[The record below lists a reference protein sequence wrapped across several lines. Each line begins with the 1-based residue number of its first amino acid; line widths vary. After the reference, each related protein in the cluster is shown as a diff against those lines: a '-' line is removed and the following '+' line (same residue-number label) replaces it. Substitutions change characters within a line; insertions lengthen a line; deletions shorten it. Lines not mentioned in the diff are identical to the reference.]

1 MIDKLKTYISKYL
14 DRILVFIVFLFM
26 TSLLITAVRS
36 CQDYKDRNNNNV
48 VALTDSIK
56 YYKTKYGE
64 VYVSKTLLEG
74 DLSTLKI
81 VNDSLYQTIKD
92 MKLNKPTSVVYIDN
106 TIDNGAKDT
115 SWVVIPPV
123 PSGGDSTIMFYPMIT
138 RNFEFNNKFRELE
151 GDVTIKDT
159 TMNLSIK
166 KDKVFLDYTLAI
178 EDNKVYVKSN
188 NPYVQYNKIQG
199 IQLPQP
205 KKRWTTLVIGP
216 SISYGYDF
224 RSQKFG
230 PSINLSLTYG
240 IDLGN
245 LFRKK

>member
-1 MIDKLKTYISKYL
+1 MIDTIKTYIKKYL
-14 DRILVFIVFLFM
+14 IRILVILGFLLM
-26 TSLLITAVRS
+26 IGITFDAIRS

-74 DLSTLKI
+74 DLNILKI
-81 VNDSLYQTIKD
+81 VNDSLYNTIKD
-92 MKLNKPTSVVYIDN
+92 MKLNKPTTIVYIDN

-115 SWVVIPPV
+115 SWTIPQI
-123 PSGGDSTIMFYPMIT
+123 PSQIDSVFYPMIT
-138 RNFEFNNKFRELE
+138 KKFDFNNKYRELE
-151 GDVTIKDT
+151 GKVTIKDS
-159 TMNLSIK
+159 TMNLNIE
-166 KDKVFLDYTLAI
+166 KDKVFVDYTLAV
-178 EDNKVYVKSN
+178 ENNKVYVKSN

-199 IQLPQP
+199 IELPKP
-205 KKRWTTLVIGP
+205 KKRWTTVVIGP

-224 RSQKFG
+224 NGKCFG

-240 IDLGN
+240 LDLGSI
-245 LFRKK
+245 FKK

>member
-1 MIDKLKTYISKYL
+1 MIDKIKTYISKYL

-26 TSLLITAVRS
+26 LSLLITAVKS

-48 VALTDSIK
+48 VALTDSIQ

-92 MKLNKPTSVVYIDN
+92 MKLNKPTTIVYIDN
-106 TIDNGAKDT
+106 TIDNGGKDT
-115 SWVVIPPV
+115 SWVIPPV
-123 PSGGDSTIMFYPMIT
+123 PSSGDSIIMFYPMIT
-138 RNFEFNNKFRELE
+138 KKFEFTNKFRELE

-159 TMNLSIK
+159 ILNLSIT
-166 KDKVFLDYTLAI
+166 KDKVYLDYTLAV

-188 NPYVQYNKIQG
+188 NPYIQYNKIQG

-216 SISYGYDF
+216 SVSYGYDF
-224 RSQKFG
+224 NNKSFG

-240 IDLGN
+240 LDLGN
-245 LFRKK
+245 LFKK

>member
-1 MIDKLKTYISKYL
+1 MIDTIKTYIKKYL
-14 DRILVFIVFLFM
+14 IRILVILGFLLMIGIAFDA
-26 TSLLITAVRS
+26 IRS

-74 DLSTLKI
+74 DLNTLKI
-81 VNDSLYQTIKD
+81 VNDSLYNTIKD
-92 MKLNKPTSVVYIDN
+92 MKLNKPTTIVYIDN

-115 SWVVIPPV
+115 SWTIPQI
-123 PSGGDSTIMFYPMIT
+123 PSQIDSVFYPMIT
-138 RNFEFNNKFRELE
+138 KKFDFNNKYRELE
-151 GDVTIKDT
+151 GKVTIKDS
-159 TMNLSIK
+159 TMNLNIE
-166 KDKVFLDYTLAI
+166 KDKVFVDYTLAV
-178 EDNKVYVKSN
+178 ENNKVYVKSN

-199 IQLPQP
+199 IELPKP
-205 KKRWTTLVIGP
+205 KKRWTTVVIGP

-224 RSQKFG
+224 NGKCFG

-240 IDLGN
+240 LDLGN
-245 LFRKK
+245 IFKK

>member
-1 MIDKLKTYISKYL
+1 MIDKVKSYISKYL

-26 TSLLITAVRS
+26 LSLLITAVRS

-81 VNDSLYQTIKD
+81 VNDSLYNTIKD
-92 MKLNKPTSVVYIDN
+92 MKLNKPTTVVYIDN
-106 TIDNGAKDT
+106 TIDNGEKDT
-115 SWVVIPPV
+115 SWVIPPI
-123 PSGGDSTIMFYPMIT
+123 PSGGDSIIMVYPMIT
-138 RNFEFNNKFRELE
+138 KNFEFNNKYRELE
-151 GDVTIKDT
+151 GDVTIKDS
-159 TMNLSIK
+159 TMNLNIT
-166 KDKVFLDYTLAI
+166 KDKVFVDYTLAV

-216 SISYGYDF
+216 SIGYGYDL
-224 RSQKFG
+224 KNGNFG
-230 PSINLSLTYG
+230 PSISLSLTYG
-240 IDLGN
+240 LDLGN
-245 LFRKK
+245 LFRK

>member
-1 MIDKLKTYISKYL
+1 MIENLKTYIKKYL
-14 DRILVFIVFLFM
+14 DRILVFIGFLLM
-26 TSLLITAVRS
+26 LSLLITSIKS

-74 DLSTLKI
+74 DLNTLKI
-81 VNDSLYQTIKD
+81 ANDSLYQTIKD

-115 SWVVIPPV
+115 LWTIPQI
-123 PSGGDSTIMFYPMIT
+123 PSQIDSVFYPMIT
-138 RNFEFNNKFRELE
+138 KRFEFNNKYRELE
-151 GDVTIKDT
+151 GKVTIKDS
-159 TMNLSIK
+159 TMNLNIE
-166 KDKVFLDYTLAI
+166 KDKVFVDYTLAI

-188 NPYVQYNKIQG
+188 NPYVQYNTIQG
-199 IQLPQP
+199 IQLPKQ
-205 KKRWTTLVIGP
+205 KKRWTTLIIGP

-224 RSQKFG
+224 KSKTFG

-240 IDLGN
+240 LDLGN
-245 LFRKK
+245 LFKK

>member
-1 MIDKLKTYISKYL
+1 MVEKIKSYISKYL
-14 DRILVFIVFLFM
+14 DRILVFIVLIFM
-26 TSLLITAVRS
+26 LSITITSIRS
-36 CQDYKDRNNNNV
+36 CQDYKDINNNNV

-115 SWVVIPPV
+115 SWVIPPIT
-123 PSGGDSTIMFYPMIT
+123 SNGDSIIAVYPMIT

-159 TMNLSIK
+159 TLSLNIN
-166 KDKVFLDYTLAI
+166 KDKVFVDYTLAI

-199 IQLPQP
+199 IELPKP
-205 KKRWTTLVIGP
+205 KKRWTTIVIGP

-224 RSQKFG
+224 NSCKFG
-230 PSINLSLTYG
+230 PSINVSLTYG
-240 IDLGN
+240 LDLGN
-245 LFRKK
+245 LFKK

>member
-1 MIDKLKTYISKYL
+1 MITKLKAYLEKYL
-14 DRILVFIVFLFM
+14 VRILVFIGFLLM
-26 TSLLITAVRS
+26 LSLCIASIRS

-81 VNDSLYQTIKD
+81 VNDSLYNTIKD

-106 TIDNGAKDT
+106 TIDNGEKDT
-115 SWVVIPPV
+115 SWVIPPT
-123 PSGGDSTIMFYPMIT
+123 PSNGDSIIVVYPMIT
-138 RNFEFNNKFRELE
+138 KNFEFNNKYRELE
-151 GDVTIKDT
+151 GDVTLKDSL
-159 TMNLSIK
+159 MSLNIK

-216 SISYGYDF
+216 SVSYGYDF
-224 RSQKFG
+224 KSGKFG
-230 PSINLSLTYG
+230 PSVNLSLTYG
-240 IDLGN
+240 LDLGN

>member
-1 MIDKLKTYISKYL
+1 MIDTIKTYIKKYL
-14 DRILVFIVFLFM
+14 IRILVILGFLLM
-26 TSLLITAVRS
+26 IGITFDAIRS

-74 DLSTLKI
+74 DLNTLKI
-81 VNDSLYQTIKD
+81 VNDSLYNTIKD
-92 MKLNKPTSVVYIDN
+92 MKLNKPTTIVYIDN

-115 SWVVIPPV
+115 SWTIPQI
-123 PSGGDSTIMFYPMIT
+123 PSQIDSVFYPMIT
-138 RNFEFNNKFRELE
+138 KKFDFNNKYRELE
-151 GDVTIKDT
+151 GKVTIKDS
-159 TMNLSIK
+159 TMNLNIE
-166 KDKVFLDYTLAI
+166 KDKVFLDYTLAV
-178 EDNKVYVKSN
+178 ENNKVYVKSN

-199 IQLPQP
+199 IELPKP
-205 KKRWTTLVIGP
+205 KKRWTTVVIGP

-224 RSQKFG
+224 NGKCFG

-240 IDLGN
+240 LDLGN
-245 LFRKK
+245 IFKK

>member
-1 MIDKLKTYISKYL
+1 MVDKIKAYINKYL
-14 DRILVFIVFLFM
+14 MRILVFIGFLFM
-26 TSLLITAVRS
+26 LSLLISSIRS
-36 CQDYKDRNNNNV
+36 CQDYKDINNNNV

-92 MKLNKPTSVVYIDN
+92 MKLSNPTSVVYIDN

-115 SWVVIPPV
+115 SWVIPPI
-123 PSGGDSTIMFYPMIT
+123 PSSGDSIIAVYPMIT

-159 TMNLSIK
+159 TLSLNIN
-166 KDKVFLDYTLAI
+166 KDKVFVDYTLAI

-199 IQLPQP
+199 IELPKP
-205 KKRWTTLVIGP
+205 KKRWTTVVIGP

-224 RSQKFG
+224 NSRKFG
-230 PSINLSLTYG
+230 PSVNISLTYG

-245 LFRKK
+245 LFRK

>member
-1 MIDKLKTYISKYL
+1 MVEKIKSYISKYL
-14 DRILVFIVFLFM
+14 YRILVFIVFLFM
-26 TSLLITAVRS
+26 VSLLITSIRS
-36 CQDYKDRNNNNV
+36 CQDYKDINNNNV

-106 TIDNGAKDT
+106 TIDNGSKDT
-115 SWVVIPPV
+115 SWVIPPI
-123 PSGGDSTIMFYPMIT
+123 PSNGDSIIAVYPMIT

-159 TMNLSIK
+159 TLSLNIN
-166 KDKVFLDYTLAI
+166 KDKVFVDYTLAI
-178 EDNKVYVKSN
+178 EDNKVYIKSN

-199 IQLPQP
+199 IELPKP
-205 KKRWTTLVIGP
+205 KKRWTTVVIGP
-216 SISYGYDF
+216 SISYGYNF
-224 RSQKFG
+224 NGSKFG
-230 PSINLSLTYG
+230 PSVNISLTYG
-240 IDLGN
+240 LDIGN
-245 LFRKK
+245 LFK

>member
-1 MIDKLKTYISKYL
+1 MVDQIKSYIGKYL

-26 TSLLITAVRS
+26 LSLLITAVRS
-36 CQDYKDRNNNNV
+36 CQDYKNRSNNNV

-81 VNDSLYQTIKD
+81 VNDSLYNTIKE
-92 MKLNKPTSVVYIDN
+92 MKLNKPTSIVYIDN
-106 TIDNGAKDT
+106 TIDNGEKDT
-115 SWVVIPPV
+115 SWVIPPV
-123 PSGGDSTIMFYPMIT
+123 PSGGDSIIMFYPMIT
-138 RNFEFNNKFRELE
+138 KKFEFTNKFRELE

-159 TMNLSIK
+159 TLNLSIK
-166 KDKVFLDYTLAI
+166 KDKVYLDYTLAI

-216 SISYGYDF
+216 SIGYGYDLKN
-224 RSQKFG
+224 SNFG
-230 PSINLSLTYG
+230 PSIGLNITYG
-240 IDLGN
+240 LDLGN
-245 LFRKK
+245 LFRK

>member
-1 MIDKLKTYISKYL
+1 MVEKIKSYISKYL
-14 DRILVFIVFLFM
+14 IRILVFIGFLFM
-26 TSLLITAVRS
+26 LSLLITSIRS
-36 CQDYKDRNNNNV
+36 CQDYKDINNNNV

-106 TIDNGAKDT
+106 TIDNGSKDT
-115 SWVVIPPV
+115 SWVIPPI
-123 PSGGDSTIMFYPMIT
+123 PSNGDSIIAVYPMIT

-159 TMNLSIK
+159 TLSLNIN
-166 KDKVFLDYTLAI
+166 KDKVFVDYTLAI

-199 IQLPQP
+199 IELPKQ
-205 KKRWTTLVIGP
+205 KKRWTTIVIGP
-216 SISYGYDF
+216 SISYGYNF
-224 RSQKFG
+224 NGNKFG
-230 PSINLSLTYG
+230 PSINISLTYG
-240 IDLGN
+240 LDLGN
-245 LFRKK
+245 LFRK

>member
-1 MIDKLKTYISKYL
+1 MINTIKTYIKKYL
-14 DRILVFIVFLFM
+14 IRILVILGFLLM
-26 TSLLITAVRS
+26 IGITFDAIRS

-74 DLSTLKI
+74 DLNTLKI
-81 VNDSLYQTIKD
+81 VNDSLYNTIKD
-92 MKLNKPTSVVYIDN
+92 MKLNKPTTIVYIDN

-115 SWVVIPPV
+115 SWTIPQI
-123 PSGGDSTIMFYPMIT
+123 PSQIDSVFYPMIT
-138 RNFEFNNKFRELE
+138 KKFDFNNKYRELE
-151 GDVTIKDT
+151 GKVTIKDS
-159 TMNLSIK
+159 TMNLNIE
-166 KDKVFLDYTLAI
+166 KDKVFLDYTLAV
-178 EDNKVYVKSN
+178 ENNKVYVKSN

-199 IQLPQP
+199 IELPKP
-205 KKRWTTLVIGP
+205 KKRWTTVVIGP

-224 RSQKFG
+224 NGKCFG

-240 IDLGN
+240 LDLGSI
-245 LFRKK
+245 FKK

>member
-1 MIDKLKTYISKYL
+1 MIDTIKTYIKKYL
-14 DRILVFIVFLFM
+14 IRILVILGFLLM
-26 TSLLITAVRS
+26 IGITFDAIRS

-74 DLSTLKI
+74 DLNTLKI
-81 VNDSLYQTIKD
+81 VNDSLYNTIKE
-92 MKLNKPTSVVYIDN
+92 MKLNKPTSIVYIDN
-106 TIDNGAKDT
+106 TIDNGGKDT
-115 SWVVIPPV
+115 SWTIPQI
-123 PSGGDSTIMFYPMIT
+123 PSQIDTVFYPMIT
-138 RNFEFNNKFRELE
+138 KKFDFNNKYRELE
-151 GDVTIKDT
+151 GKVTIKDS
-159 TMNLSIK
+159 TMNLNIE

-199 IQLPQP
+199 IELPKP
-205 KKRWTTLVIGP
+205 KKRWTTVVIGP

-224 RSQKFG
+224 SGKCFG

-240 IDLGN
+240 LDLGSI
-245 LFRKK
+245 FKK

>member
-1 MIDKLKTYISKYL
+1 MVNKIKSYISKYL

-26 TSLLITAVRS
+26 LSITISAIRS
-36 CQDYKDRNNNNV
+36 CQNYKDRNNNNV

-81 VNDSLYQTIKD
+81 ANDSLYQTIKD
-92 MKLNKPTSVVYIDN
+92 MKLKNPTSVVYIDN
-106 TIDNGAKDT
+106 TIDNGVKDT
-115 SWVVIPPV
+115 SWVIPPI
-123 PSGGDSTIMFYPMIT
+123 PSNRDSLIVVYPMIT
-138 RNFEFNNKFRELE
+138 KNFEFNNKYRELE
-151 GDVTIKDT
+151 GDVTIKDS
-159 TMNLSIK
+159 TMNLNIT

-178 EDNKVYVKSN
+178 ENNKVYVKSN
-188 NPYVQYNKIQG
+188 NPYVQYNMIQG
-199 IQLPQP
+199 IQLPKQ

-224 RSQKFG
+224 NNKAFS

-240 IDLGN
+240 LDLGN
-245 LFRKK
+245 LFTKK

>member
-1 MIDKLKTYISKYL
+1 MIDKIKAYINKYL
-14 DRILVFIVFLFM
+14 IRILVFIGFLFM
-26 TSLLITAVRS
+26 LSLLITSIRS
-36 CQDYKDRNNNNV
+36 YQDYKDINNNNV

-106 TIDNGAKDT
+106 TIDNGVKDT
-115 SWVVIPPV
+115 SWVIPPI
-123 PSGGDSTIMFYPMIT
+123 PSNGDSIIAIYPMIT
-138 RNFEFNNKFRELE
+138 KNFEFNNKFRELE

-159 TMNLSIK
+159 TLSLNIN
-166 KDKVFLDYTLAI
+166 KDKVFVDYTLAI

-199 IQLPQP
+199 IELPKQ
-205 KKRWTTLVIGP
+205 KKRWTNIVIGP
-216 SISYGYDF
+216 SVSYG
-224 RSQKFG
+224 
-230 PSINLSLTYG
+230 
-240 IDLGN
+240 
-245 LFRKK
+245 

>member
-1 MIDKLKTYISKYL
+1 MIDKVKSYISKYL

-26 TSLLITAVRS
+26 LSLLITAVRS

-81 VNDSLYQTIKD
+81 VNDSLYNTIKD
-92 MKLNKPTSVVYIDN
+92 MKLNKPTTVVYIDN
-106 TIDNGAKDT
+106 TIDNGGKDT
-115 SWVVIPPV
+115 SWVIPPI
-123 PSGGDSTIMFYPMIT
+123 PSGGDSIIMVYPMIT
-138 RNFEFNNKFRELE
+138 KNFEFNNKYRELE
-151 GDVTIKDT
+151 GDVTIKDS
-159 TMNLSIK
+159 TMNLNIT
-166 KDKVFLDYTLAI
+166 KDKVYLDYTLAI

-205 KKRWTTLVIGP
+205 KKKWTTLVIGS
-216 SISYGYDF
+216 SIGYGYDL
-224 RSQKFG
+224 KNGNFG
-230 PSINLSLTYG
+230 PTISLNITYG
-240 IDLGN
+240 LDLGN
-245 LFRKK
+245 LFRK

>member
-1 MIDKLKTYISKYL
+1 MIDKVKSYISKYL

-26 TSLLITAVRS
+26 LSLLITAVRS

-81 VNDSLYQTIKD
+81 VNDSLYNTIKD
-92 MKLNKPTSVVYIDN
+92 MKLNKPTSIVYIDN
-106 TIDNGAKDT
+106 TIDNGEKDT
-115 SWVVIPPV
+115 SWVIPPI
-123 PSGGDSTIMFYPMIT
+123 PSGGDSIIMVYPMIT
-138 RNFEFNNKFRELE
+138 KNFEFNNKYRELE
-151 GDVTIKDT
+151 GDVTIKDS
-159 TMNLSIK
+159 TMNLNIT
-166 KDKVFLDYTLAI
+166 KDKVYLDYTLAV

-216 SISYGYDF
+216 SIGYGYDLKNGNF
-224 RSQKFG
+224 EPNIG
-230 PSINLSLTYG
+230 LNITYG
-240 IDLGN
+240 LDLGN
-245 LFRKK
+245 LFRK

>member
-1 MIDKLKTYISKYL
+1 MIDKIKSYISKYL

-26 TSLLITAVRS
+26 LSLLITAVRS

-81 VNDSLYQTIKD
+81 VNDSLYNTIKD
-92 MKLNKPTSVVYIDN
+92 MKLNKPTTVVYIDN
-106 TIDNGAKDT
+106 TIDNGEKDT
-115 SWVVIPPV
+115 SWVIPPI
-123 PSGGDSTIMFYPMIT
+123 PSGGDSIIMVYPMIT
-138 RNFEFNNKFRELE
+138 KNFEFNNKYRELE
-151 GDVTIKDT
+151 GDVTIKDS
-159 TMNLSIK
+159 TMNLNIT
-166 KDKVFLDYTLAI
+166 KDKVFVDYTLAV

-216 SISYGYDF
+216 SIGYGYDL
-224 RSQKFG
+224 KNGNFG
-230 PSINLSLTYG
+230 PSISLSLTYG
-240 IDLGN
+240 LDLGN
-245 LFRKK
+245 LFRK

>member
-1 MIDKLKTYISKYL
+1 MIDTLKTYIKKYL
-14 DRILVFIVFLFM
+14 IRILIILGFLLM
-26 TSLLITAVRS
+26 IGITFDAIRS

-74 DLSTLKI
+74 DLNTLKI
-81 VNDSLYQTIKD
+81 VNDSLYNTIKD
-92 MKLNKPTSVVYIDN
+92 MKLNKPTTIVYIDN

-115 SWVVIPPV
+115 SWTIPQI
-123 PSGGDSTIMFYPMIT
+123 PSQIDTVFYPMIT
-138 RNFEFNNKFRELE
+138 KKFDFNNKYRELE
-151 GDVTIKDT
+151 GKVTIKDS
-159 TMNLSIK
+159 TMNLNIE
-166 KDKVFLDYTLAI
+166 KDKVFLDYTLAV
-178 EDNKVYVKSN
+178 ENNKVYVKSN

-199 IQLPQP
+199 IELPKP
-205 KKRWTTLVIGP
+205 KKRWTTVVIGP

-224 RSQKFG
+224 NGKCFG

-240 IDLGN
+240 LDLGN
-245 LFRKK
+245 IFKK

>member
-1 MIDKLKTYISKYL
+1 MINTIKTYIKKYL
-14 DRILVFIVFLFM
+14 IRILVILGFLLM
-26 TSLLITAVRS
+26 IGITFDAIRS

-74 DLSTLKI
+74 DLNTLKI
-81 VNDSLYQTIKD
+81 VNDSLYNTIKD
-92 MKLNKPTSVVYIDN
+92 MKLNKPTTIVYIDN

-115 SWVVIPPV
+115 SWTIPQI
-123 PSGGDSTIMFYPMIT
+123 PSQIDSVFYPMIT
-138 RNFEFNNKFRELE
+138 KKFDFNNKYRELE
-151 GDVTIKDT
+151 GKVTIKDS
-159 TMNLSIK
+159 TMNLNIE
-166 KDKVFLDYTLAI
+166 KDKVFVDYTLAV
-178 EDNKVYVKSN
+178 ENNKVYVKSN

-199 IQLPQP
+199 IELPKP
-205 KKRWTTLVIGP
+205 KKRWTTVVIGP

-224 RSQKFG
+224 NGKCFG

-240 IDLGN
+240 LDLGSI
-245 LFRKK
+245 FKK

>member
-1 MIDKLKTYISKYL
+1 MIDTIKTYIKKYL
-14 DRILVFIVFLFM
+14 IRILVILGFLLM
-26 TSLLITAVRS
+26 IGITFDAIRS

-74 DLSTLKI
+74 DLNTLKI
-81 VNDSLYQTIKD
+81 VNDSLYNTIKD
-92 MKLNKPTSVVYIDN
+92 MKLNKPTTIVYIDN

-115 SWVVIPPV
+115 SWTIPQI
-123 PSGGDSTIMFYPMIT
+123 PSQIDSVFYPMIT
-138 RNFEFNNKFRELE
+138 KKFDFNNKYRELE
-151 GDVTIKDT
+151 GKVTIKDS
-159 TMNLSIK
+159 TMNLNIE
-166 KDKVFLDYTLAI
+166 KDKVFLDYTLAV
-178 EDNKVYVKSN
+178 ENNKVYVKSN

-199 IQLPQP
+199 IELPKP
-205 KKRWTTLVIGP
+205 KKRWTTVVIGP

-224 RSQKFG
+224 NGKCFG

-240 IDLGN
+240 LDLGSI
-245 LFRKK
+245 FKK

>member
-1 MIDKLKTYISKYL
+1 MIDKVKSYISKYL
-14 DRILVFIVFLFM
+14 NRILVFIVFLFM
-26 TSLLITAVRS
+26 LSLLITAVRS

-81 VNDSLYQTIKD
+81 VNDSLYNTIKD
-92 MKLNKPTSVVYIDN
+92 MKLNKPTTVVYIDN
-106 TIDNGAKDT
+106 TIDNGKNDT
-115 SWVVIPPV
+115 SWVIPPI
-123 PSGGDSTIMFYPMIT
+123 PSGGDSIIMVYPMIT
-138 RNFEFNNKFRELE
+138 KNFEFNNKYRELE
-151 GDVTIKDT
+151 GDVTIKDS
-159 TMNLSIK
+159 TMNLNIT
-166 KDKVFLDYTLAI
+166 KDKVFVDYTLAV

-216 SISYGYDF
+216 SIGYGYDL
-224 RSQKFG
+224 KNGNFG
-230 PSINLSLTYG
+230 PNISLNITYG
-240 IDLGN
+240 LDLGN
-245 LFRKK
+245 LFRK

>member
-1 MIDKLKTYISKYL
+1 MINTIKTYIKKYL
-14 DRILVFIVFLFM
+14 IRILVILGFLLM
-26 TSLLITAVRS
+26 IGITFDAIRS

-74 DLSTLKI
+74 DLNTLKI
-81 VNDSLYQTIKD
+81 INDSLYNTIKD
-92 MKLNKPTSVVYIDN
+92 MKLNKPTSIVYIDN

-115 SWVVIPPV
+115 SWTIPQIPLEKDSVI
-123 PSGGDSTIMFYPMIT
+123 IYPMIKK
-138 RNFEFNNKFRELE
+138 NFEFNNKFRELE
-151 GDVTIKDT
+151 GNVILKDSL
-159 TMNLSIK
+159 MNLNIT
-166 KDKVFLDYTLAI
+166 KDKVYLDYTLAI
-178 EDNKVYVKSN
+178 ENNKVYVKSN

-199 IQLPQP
+199 IELPKP
-205 KKRWTTLVIGP
+205 KKRWTTVVIGP

-224 RSQKFG
+224 NGKCFG

-240 IDLGN
+240 LDLGN
-245 LFRKK
+245 IFNK

>member
-1 MIDKLKTYISKYL
+1 MKTYIKKYL
-14 DRILVFIVFLFM
+14 IRILVILGFLLM
-26 TSLLITAVRS
+26 IGITFDAIRS

-74 DLSTLKI
+74 DLNTLKI
-81 VNDSLYQTIKD
+81 VNDSLYNTIKD
-92 MKLNKPTSVVYIDN
+92 MKLNKPTTIVYIDN

-115 SWVVIPPV
+115 SWTIPQI
-123 PSGGDSTIMFYPMIT
+123 PSQIDSVFYPMIT
-138 RNFEFNNKFRELE
+138 KKFDFNNKYRELE
-151 GDVTIKDT
+151 GKVTIKDS
-159 TMNLSIK
+159 TMNLNIE
-166 KDKVFLDYTLAI
+166 KDKVFLDYTLAV
-178 EDNKVYVKSN
+178 ENNKVYVKSN

-199 IQLPQP
+199 IELPKP
-205 KKRWTTLVIGP
+205 KKRWTTVVIGP

-224 RSQKFG
+224 NGKCFG

-240 IDLGN
+240 LDLGSI
-245 LFRKK
+245 FKK

>member
-1 MIDKLKTYISKYL
+1 MIDTIKTYIKKYL
-14 DRILVFIVFLFM
+14 IRILVILGFLLM
-26 TSLLITAVRS
+26 IGITFDAIRS

-74 DLSTLKI
+74 DLNTLKI
-81 VNDSLYQTIKD
+81 VNDSLYNTIKD
-92 MKLNKPTSVVYIDN
+92 MKLNKPTTIVYIDN

-115 SWVVIPPV
+115 SWTIPQI
-123 PSGGDSTIMFYPMIT
+123 PSQIDSVFYPMIT
-138 RNFEFNNKFRELE
+138 KKFDFNNKYRELE
-151 GDVTIKDT
+151 GKVTIKDSI
-159 TMNLSIK
+159 MNLNIE
-166 KDKVFLDYTLAI
+166 KDKVFLDYTLAV
-178 EDNKVYVKSN
+178 ENNKVYVKSN

-199 IQLPQP
+199 IELPKP
-205 KKRWTTLVIGP
+205 KKRWTTVVIGP

-224 RSQKFG
+224 NGKCFG

-240 IDLGN
+240 LDLGSI
-245 LFRKK
+245 FKK